1 MTHSSRSY
9 LCYVGI
15 FYLTCHLTPL
25 EIQQLKMAIM
35 KFKWVACGIIFYFTG
50 LLVFK
55 SFVYN
60 AYNLNFCI
68 LIIVHIYLNIKIDS
82 YILKQ
87 NDHDISW
94 PFLIINVFM
103 MIKSLTYKKVLLKA
117 KLF

>member
-1 MTHSSRSY
+1 
-9 LCYVGI
+9 
-15 FYLTCHLTPL
+15 
-25 EIQQLKMAIM
+25 M
-35 KFKWVACGIIFYFTG
+35 KFKLMECWIILDFTG

-60 AYNLNFCI
+60 TYNLKFCI
-68 LIIVHIYLNIKIDS
+68 LIIVHLYLNIKVGS
-82 YILKQ
+82 YMLMQ

>member
-1 MTHSSRSY
+1 
-9 LCYVGI
+9 
-15 FYLTCHLTPL
+15 
-25 EIQQLKMAIM
+25 M
-35 KFKWVACGIIFYFTG
+35 KFKWMAYWISLDFTG

-60 AYNLNFCI
+60 TYNLKFCI
-68 LIIVHIYLNIKIDS
+68 LIIVHLYLNIKIDS